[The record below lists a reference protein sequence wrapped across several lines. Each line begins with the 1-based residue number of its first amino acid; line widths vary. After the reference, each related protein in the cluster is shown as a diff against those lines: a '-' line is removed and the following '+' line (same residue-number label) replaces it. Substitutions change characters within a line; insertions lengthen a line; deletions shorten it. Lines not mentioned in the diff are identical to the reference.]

1 MPDTPRPH
9 RQPSPRRLFAIAVAA
24 AVVGFIL
31 TLSFG
36 FADHAP
42 APHGVRVAV
51 AAPAGFVR
59 GLTAGLAHAA
69 PGGFTVVAAPS
80 AHAVIDS
87 VLSQS
92 AAGGLVTGAAGPVTI
107 VTAAA
112 AGSSQQ
118 QAITAALTAA
128 ATALHRQAR
137 SLDVAPLPASDRA
150 GLSVF
155 VFEFGLLLP
164 SVIGSIGLFVLGR
177 RFRVWWRVTAAV
189 LFALLAACGSVLV
202 LDAIFGALTGAS
214 AALVGV
220 GFLGAFTFVAF
231 ATACQAVIGLPGAG
245 LAVLALV
252 FIGNAVSGGTVPFAF
267 LPDGFRQVA
276 PWLPNGAIVSAAR
289 DVVYLPGSNLGHPLL
304 VLGIWLAG
312 SLAVL
317 ACVDLLH
324 LGERRRA
331 PGREAEIYATPGTAH
346 LRQWLARRRAAELKT
361 VAGPAL
367 PVWSSRAIDGVH
379 RLAAAWIHRARP
391 GMGSASAAR
400 EEGACR
406 GSAKY
411 RAVGY
416 QAVAELHDAH

>member
-1 MPDTPRPH
+1 MPDTPRPP
-9 RQPSPRRLFAIAVAA
+9 RQPSPRQPSPRQPSPRPLFAVAVAA

-42 APHGVRVAV
+42 APHGVRLAV
-51 AAPAGFVR
+51 AAPAGLVQ
-59 GLTAGLAHAA
+59 GLAAGLAHAA

-80 AHAVIDS
+80 ARAVIDD

-92 AAGGLVTGAAGPVTI
+92 AAGGLDTGATGPVTI

-128 ATALHRQAR
+128 ATALHRPAR

-150 GLSVF
+150 GLSAF
-155 VFEFGLLLP
+155 VFELGLLLP
-164 SVIGSIGLFVLGR
+164 SVIGSIGLFLLGR
-177 RFRVWWRVTAAV
+177 RFRLWWRITAAFF
-189 LFALLAACGSVLV
+189 FALLAACGSVLA
-202 LDAIFGALTGAS
+202 LDTIFGALTGAS
-214 AALVGV
+214 AALIGV
-220 GFLGAFTFVAF
+220 GFLGSLTFVAF
-231 ATACQAVIGLPGAG
+231 VTACQAVTGLPGTG
-245 LAVLALV
+245 LAALAFV
-252 FIGNAVSGGTVPFAF
+252 VVGNAVSGGTVSFAF

-289 DVVYLPGSNLGHPLL
+289 DVVYLPDSNLGHPLL

-324 LGERRRA
+324 LAERRRT
-331 PGREAEIYATPGTAH
+331 PGREAEIYATSGTAH
-346 LRQWLARRRAAELKT
+346 LRQRRA
-361 VAGPAL
+361 
-367 PVWSSRAIDGVH
+367 RQ
-379 RLAAAWIHRARP
+379 RAAAVKTAP
-391 GMGSASAAR
+391 EYDGNQ
-400 EEGACR
+400 GAGQGVPR
-406 GSAKY
+406 G
-411 RAVGY
+411 
-416 QAVAELHDAH
+416 

>member
-9 RQPSPRRLFAIAVAA
+9 RQPSPRRLFAVAVAA

-51 AAPAGFVR
+51 AAPAGIAS

-80 AHAVIDS
+80 ARAVIDS

-92 AAGGLVTGAAGPVTI
+92 AAGGLVTGTTGPMTI
-107 VTAAA
+107 VTAGA

-118 QAITAALTAA
+118 QAITAALMAA
-128 ATALHRQAR
+128 ATALHRQAH

-155 VFEFGLLLP
+155 VFELGLLLP
-164 SVIGSIGLFVLGR
+164 SVIGSIGLFLLGR
-177 RFRVWWRVTAAV
+177 RFRVWWRISAAV
-189 LFALLAACGSVLV
+189 LFALLTACGSVLV
-202 LDAIFGALTGAS
+202 LDTIFGALTGAS
-214 AALVGV
+214 AALIGV
-220 GFLGAFTFVAF
+220 GFLGSLTFVAF
-231 ATACQAVIGLPGAG
+231 VTACQAVTGLPGTG
-245 LAVLALV
+245 LAALAFV
-252 FIGNAVSGGTVPFAF
+252 VVGNAVSGGTVSFAF

-289 DVVYLPGSNLGHPLL
+289 DVVYLPDSDPGHPLL

-317 ACVDLLH
+317 AGVDLLH
-324 LGERRRA
+324 LAERRRA
-331 PGREAEIYATPGTAH
+331 PEREAEIFATSGTAH
-346 LRQWLARRRAAELKT
+346 LRRRLARQRVAATLDRDDRG
-361 VAGPAL
+361 AGQ
-367 PVWSSRAIDGVH
+367 GV
-379 RLAAAWIHRARP
+379 P
-391 GMGSASAAR
+391 
-400 EEGACR
+400 R
-406 GSAKY
+406 G
-411 RAVGY
+411 
-416 QAVAELHDAH
+416 